1 MKHQILLPAMVIAL
15 LMANSCKKDEV
26 TPKIDLITLSGT
38 WTGLSTINKKGT
50 CTFTD
55 SIATI
60 TQIWYVTS
68 AGIVTI
74 EETHIYNS
82 FSGTT
87 SWTGSVDQSLKLTI
101 TRTDNTNCFGTLE
114 TKSFTLSGQIQK
126 TPTGYNL
133 DQKMDF
139 SICPPNCL
147 FDMHYNLW
155 K

>member
-1 MKHQILLPAMVIAL
+1 MKHPVLLPALAIAL
-15 LMANSCKKDEV
+15 LIANSCKKDEV

-50 CTFTD
+50 CTYTD

-60 TQIWYVTS
+60 TQVWSVTS
-68 AGIVTI
+68 AGAVSIQ
-74 EETHIYNS
+74 ES
-82 FSGTT
+82 FSYNTFSSTT
-87 SWTGSVDQSLKLTI
+87 SWTGSVDQSLQLTI
-101 TRTDNTNCFGTLE
+101 TRSENTNCFGTVE

-147 FDMHYNLW
+147 FDIHYVLW